1 MMIDV
6 INYNYINRRI
16 NTLSS
21 DDEYARYLIGQDA
34 IQIIEMVA
42 DQSLTATTNLYL
54 QSDTYSDNTGYSNT
68 TDAPG
73 AATTATFSGDK
84 YIRNADADN
93 TEYVNINISLTGTIT
108 HTMLVVRDA
117 DRESGDDILYS
128 VVGSG
133 GTTADLELDTKNK
146 NIVGTIT
153 DVKIQ
158 LVSGTSHTAG
168 KPAVKTYCLVVW
180 KS

>member
-54 QSDTYSDNTGYSNT
+54 QSDTYSDTTGYNNT
-68 TDAPG
+68 TDAAG
-73 AATTATFSGDK
+73 DTDATFDTDK
-84 YIRNADADN
+84 YKRASSSAN

-108 HTMLVVRDA
+108 HTMLIVRDA
-117 DRESGDDILYS
+117 DRESADDILYT
-128 VVGSG
+128 VTGSG
-133 GTTADLELDTKNK
+133 SDTDLELNTKNT
-146 NIVGTIT
+146 NNVGTIT